1 MKKDVIYIDADDEIA
16 AVADKVSAAKSKV
29 VALVLPKRFT
39 MLHSA
44 VNMKILNKAAK
55 GSGKK
60 VVLITSEKA
69 LMPIAAA
76 ASMYVA
82 KSLQSKPEIPS
93 IDKTSDTT
101 DDDLAVSDEE
111 PSIDNTKSIGELA
124 DDADE
129 TIQISDTGPEDQDK
143 KPEEDAKNT
152 KKNKKLMVPNF
163 ESFRTKLIIGIIG
176 IILLT
181 VFMVFAIFIWPKATI
196 TITVSQQQIPLSIPI
211 TASPA
216 YEDNIAEKKFKLQ
229 TKNIDKAESK
239 TADATGKKDLG
250 EKASGTVQLSIP
262 CSAIGGVPPTIPAG
276 TGVSTGSLT
285 FITQESAS
293 LTTPSFSGGCKF
305 SGSADVVAQNAG
317 GDYNINGGRTF
328 TVAGFSSV
336 VGTNE
341 DGFSGGTS
349 KIVTVVSQEDC
360 DRLLNELN
368 TASNS
373 ADAKK
378 QLTAEFEKSGLAAS
392 TATYKVETISSAC
405 EPGVDQEAAKVT
417 VKATYRYTMSGVSSE
432 ALNQLITQE
441 ALAKAGKEQTV
452 VDTGLSSAVITVDST
467 TGNVSSM
474 TVKTTAVTGV
484 KQDEAAV
491 KALVAGKNARETSD
505 TLKQISG
512 VEEVTVD
519 YSPIWVN
526 KTPNDPDKITVVFKT
541 NNGN

>member
-16 AVADKVSAAKSKV
+16 AVADKVSAAQSKV

-44 VNMKILNKAAK
+44 VNMKILNKAANS
-55 GSGKK
+55 SGKK
-60 VVLITSEKA
+60 IVLITSEKA
-69 LMPIAAA
+69 LMPIASAA
-76 ASMYVA
+76 GMYVA
-82 KSLQSKPEIPS
+82 KSLQSKPEIP
-93 IDKTSDTT
+93 TSEDSVDES
-101 DDDLAVSDEE
+101 DDEVAVSDDEA
-111 PSIDNTKSIGELA
+111 PIDSSKSIGELA

-129 TIQISDTGPEDQDK
+129 TIQINDTGPEDEEKNVEDDTKKSKKDK
-143 KPEEDAKNT
+143 KLK
-152 KKNKKLMVPNF
+152 VPNF
-163 ESFRTKLIIGIIG
+163 ESFRTKLILGIVG
-176 IILLT
+176 LILLT

-196 TITVSQQQIPLSIPI
+196 TITVSQQQIPLTIPI
-211 TASPA
+211 TASPT
-216 YEDNIAEKKFKLQ
+216 YEDNISEKKFKLQ
-229 TKNIDKAESK
+229 TKTIDKAESK
-239 TADATGKKDLG
+239 TADATGKKDNG
-250 EKASGTVQLSIP
+250 QKASGTVQLSIP
-262 CSAIGGVPPTIPAG
+262 CSAVSGTPPTIPAG
-276 TGVSTGSLT
+276 TGVSTGGLT
-285 FITQESAS
+285 FITQEAAS
-293 LTTPSFSGGCKF
+293 LTTPSFTGGCKF

-317 GDYNINGGRTF
+317 GDYNINSGRTF
-328 TVAGFSSV
+328 AVAGFSSV

-349 KIVTVVSQEDC
+349 SIVTVVSQEDC

-392 TATYKVETISSAC
+392 TATYKVETISSSC
-405 EPGVDQEAAKVT
+405 EPGANQESAKVT

-452 VDTGLSSAVITVDST
+452 VDTGLSSAVISVDST
-467 TGNVSSM
+467 TGTVTNM

-519 YSPIWVN
+519 YSPVWVN
-526 KTPNDPDKITVVFKT
+526 KTPKNPDKITVVFKT